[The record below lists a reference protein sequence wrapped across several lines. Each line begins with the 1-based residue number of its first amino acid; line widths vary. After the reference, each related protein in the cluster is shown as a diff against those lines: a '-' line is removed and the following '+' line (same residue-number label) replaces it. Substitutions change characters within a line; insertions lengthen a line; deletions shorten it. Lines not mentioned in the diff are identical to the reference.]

1 LIAGTPSVGFGGW
14 EVIMNQKHRREF
26 ESLAE
31 AAERT
36 GLSTKTIRRRIAS
49 GVLAAYRSGPRVL
62 RVDPDD
68 VDQMMERLP
77 TMSAGPDALGAPHP
91 SR

>member
-1 LIAGTPSVGFGGW
+1 
-14 EVIMNQKHRREF
+14 MNQKHRREF

-36 GLSTKTIRRRIAS
+36 GLSTKTLRRRIAS

-68 VDQMMERLP
+68 VDQMMVRLP
-77 TMSAGPDALGAPHP
+77 TVSSGSDTLRAANPHH
-91 SR
+91 

>member
-1 LIAGTPSVGFGGW
+1 
-14 EVIMNQKHRREF
+14 MNQKHRREF

-36 GLSTKTIRRRIAS
+36 GLSTKTLRRRIAS
-49 GVLAAYRSGPRVL
+49 GMLAAYRSGPRVL

-68 VDQMMERLP
+68 VDRMMVRLP
-77 TMSAGPDALGAPHP
+77 TVSLGTDTLRATHS

>member
-1 LIAGTPSVGFGGW
+1 
-14 EVIMNQKHRREF
+14 MNHKHRREF

-36 GLSTKTIRRRIAS
+36 GLSTKTLRRRIAS
-49 GVLAAYRSGPRVL
+49 GVLAAYRSGPRLL

-68 VDQMMERLP
+68 VDQMMVRIP
-77 TMSAGPDALGAPHP
+77 TVSLGPDSLRAARP

>member
-1 LIAGTPSVGFGGW
+1 
-14 EVIMNQKHRREF
+14 MNQKHRREF

-36 GLSTKTIRRRIAS
+36 GLSIKTLRRRIAS
-49 GVLAAYRSGPRVL
+49 GMLAAYRSGPRVL

-68 VDQMMERLP
+68 VDRMMVRLP
-77 TMSAGPDALGAPHP
+77 TVSLGTDTPRATHSAG
-91 SR
+91 

>member
-1 LIAGTPSVGFGGW
+1 MIAQTSCHGFGDW
-14 EVIMNQKHRREF
+14 EVTMNQKNRREF

-62 RVDPDD
+62 RVDPYD
-68 VDQMMERLP
+68 VDQMMVRLP
-77 TMSAGPDALGAPHP
+77 TMSAGPESMRAPHA

>member
-1 LIAGTPSVGFGGW
+1 
-14 EVIMNQKHRREF
+14 MNQKHRREF

-62 RVDPDD
+62 RVDPND
-68 VDQMMERLP
+68 VDRMMVRLP
-77 TMSAGPDALGAPHP
+77 TMSAGPESWAEPRP

>member
-1 LIAGTPSVGFGGW
+1 
-14 EVIMNQKHRREF
+14 MNQKHRREF

-36 GLSTKTIRRRIAS
+36 GLSTKTLRRRIAS

-68 VDQMMERLP
+68 VDRMMVRLP
-77 TMSAGPDALGAPHP
+77 TVSSGSDTLRAAHSP
-91 SR
+91 R

>member
-1 LIAGTPSVGFGGW
+1 
-14 EVIMNQKHRREF
+14 MNQKHRREF

-68 VDQMMERLP
+68 VDQMMVRLP
-77 TMSAGPDALGAPHP
+77 TMSAEPESMRAPRP

>member
-1 LIAGTPSVGFGGW
+1 MIAQTVRSGFGGW
-14 EVIMNQKHRREF
+14 EVTMNQKHRREF

-36 GLSTKTIRRRIAS
+36 GLSTKTLRRRIAS
-49 GVLAAYRSGPRVL
+49 GALAAYRSGPRVL

-68 VDQMMERLP
+68 VDRMMVRLP
-77 TMSAGPDALGAPHP
+77 TMSAGPEPMGTPRP

>member
-1 LIAGTPSVGFGGW
+1 MIAETRCYGFGEW
-14 EVIMNQKHRREF
+14 EVTMNQKHRREF

-68 VDQMMERLP
+68 VDQVMVRLP
-77 TMSAGPDALGAPHP
+77 TLSSGSDALRAGHP
-91 SR
+91 SH

>member
-1 LIAGTPSVGFGGW
+1 
-14 EVIMNQKHRREF
+14 MNQKHRREF

-36 GLSTKTIRRRIAS
+36 GLSTKTLRRRIAS

-68 VDQMMERLP
+68 VDRMMVRLP
-77 TMSAGPDALGAPHP
+77 TMSAGPEPMGTPRR